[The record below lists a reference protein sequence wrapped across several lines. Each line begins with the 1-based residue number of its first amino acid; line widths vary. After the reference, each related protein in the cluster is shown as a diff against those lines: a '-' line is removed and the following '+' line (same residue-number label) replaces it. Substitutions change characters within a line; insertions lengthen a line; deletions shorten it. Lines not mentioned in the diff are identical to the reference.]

1 MTFRSRGNR
10 SKGYGSAGVR
20 VRTTDNGWVV
30 DTEHAT
36 PTQVVDEYGEP
47 TYDHTNTTRVF
58 TFDQPREL
66 EAHLTEF
73 VTQALALARK

>member
-1 MTFRSRGNR
+1 MRRFRNR
-10 SKGYGSAGVR
+10 GYGTAGVQ

-36 PTQVVDEYGEP
+36 PTQGVDEDGEP
-47 TYDHTNTTRVF
+47 ACDHTRTTRVF
-58 TFDQPREL
+58 TFDQPREF

-73 VTQALALARK
+73 VTQAMALARK